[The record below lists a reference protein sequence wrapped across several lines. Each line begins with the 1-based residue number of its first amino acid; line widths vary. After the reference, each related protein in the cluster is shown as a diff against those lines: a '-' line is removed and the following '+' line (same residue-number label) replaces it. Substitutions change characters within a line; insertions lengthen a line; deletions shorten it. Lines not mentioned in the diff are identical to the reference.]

1 MKLNKIALLSLTA
14 LLTLAGC
21 QTNDVSSSNSST
33 STPPFTSENE
43 VEEFNDPIIK
53 ENMLNLLKGFSI
65 SGNVIQKRYQAGYV
79 NGSYIPVGDPIEE
92 NTYFTDI
99 SFNSGSENAFYK
111 HSYQYIDNEKVTAE
125 GPYVFFEDE
134 DGYAYSE
141 EINYANEIVKTY
153 DTSVSSST
161 KGLTFADNGFY
172 NFFKIFIEEDFTLN
186 NNVSSYTRYDLNVDK
201 VGIVTNNLLY
211 SLNTGAYALP
221 TEAYIRVDNGVF
233 SQMFVT
239 LAATLSYDSMSGT
252 ISMITNEIS
261 FTFSN
266 IGQET
271 IKHVTPYEE
280 NNDANNL
287 TNALA
292 KFKDSS
298 FKMRVTNQYSANNMN
313 LETTE
318 EFSEIFDY
326 YFTNREIY
334 VHKVLENETS
344 DINLE
349 NDYYLAPLSDADNT
363 LYPYM
368 YDENSQSYQLVENG
382 VTDSE
387 GNILFASGYNGK
399 YVYSDLCPIISG
411 VSGALFTFNSE
422 NNVYTVL
429 QDAKSSLNDCFLIDK
444 QPFKIDGFEEA
455 QTFTLTLDKNSDLST
470 LDADYAFVDTMNAI
484 IYNGTINVTFTDL
497 NNISLD
503 DIINQ

>member
-1 MKLNKIALLSLTA
+1 MKLNKITLLSLAA

-21 QTNDVSSSNSST
+21 QTNDVSSSISST
-33 STPPFTSENE
+33 STPPFTSEQE

-53 ENMLNLLKGFSI
+53 ENMLNLLKGFSL

-99 SFNSGSENAFYK
+99 SFNSETENAFYK
-111 HSYQYIDNEKVTAE
+111 HSYQYINNEMVTAE

-141 EINYANEIVKTY
+141 EINYANEIIKTY
-153 DTSVSSST
+153 DTSVSSSN

-186 NNVSSYTRYDLNVDK
+186 NSVQSYTRYDLNVDK
-201 VGIVTNNLLY
+201 VGIVANNLLY
-211 SLNTGAYALP
+211 SLNTGAYSLP

-233 SQMFVT
+233 SQMFIT

-261 FTFSN
+261 FTFSD
-266 IGQET
+266 IGNET

-280 NNDANNL
+280 TNDANNL
-287 TNALA
+287 TAALA
-292 KFKDSS
+292 KFKDNS
-298 FKMRVTNQYSANNMN
+298 FKMRVSHQYSANDMN
-313 LETTE
+313 LGTTKE
-318 EFSEIFDY
+318 VSEIFDY

-334 VHKVLENETS
+334 VHKVTENETS
-344 DINLE
+344 NIDLE
-349 NDYYLAPLSDADNT
+349 NDYYLAPLSEADNT

-368 YDENSQSYQLVENG
+368 YDEVSKSYQLIEDG

-399 YVYSDLCPIISG
+399 YVYSDLRPLIGG
-411 VSGALFTFNSE
+411 VSGALFTFDDK
-422 NNVYTVL
+422 NNTYTVL
-429 QDAKSSLNDCFLIDK
+429 EDAKSALNECFLIDK
-444 QPFKIDGFEEA
+444 HPLKIDGFEEA
-455 QTFTLTLDKNSDLST
+455 QTFTLTLDDNKDLSDL
-470 LDADYAFVDTMNAI
+470 DVDYAFIDTMNAI
-484 IYNGTINVTFTDL
+484 IYNGTINVTFTNLLD
-497 NNISLD
+497 STLD